1 MEKVLSLLF
10 SKQDKQYRAFQAP
23 LIPNIDKNLMIGVRT
38 PELKKIA
45 KEIGDTSLGKS
56 FIETLSHRYF
66 EEYQLHAFI
75 ISNIK
80 DYQSCLKEVKR
91 FLPYIDNWATCD
103 QLCPKVFSKHK
114 EELINEI
121 KEWLKSDHLYTKRFA
136 IKMLMS
142 FYLDDSFNKEH
153 LKLVSN
159 IKSEEYYLN
168 MMIAWY
174 FATALAKQYDS
185 TIKYLEDK
193 KLSPWVHNKTIQKAL
208 ESYRINDEQKSYL
221 RSLRLK
227 SK

>member
-1 MEKVLSLLF
+1 MEEIVDLLF
-10 SKQDKQYRAFQAP
+10 SKQDKQYRDFQAS

-56 FIETLSHRYF
+56 FIETLSHSYF

-75 ISNIK
+75 LSNIK
-80 DYQSCLKEVKR
+80 DYQSCLIEVKR

-153 LKLVSN
+153 LELVSN
-159 IKSEEYYLN
+159 VKSDEYYLN

-185 TIKYLEDK
+185 SIKYLEDK
-193 KLSPWVHNKTIQKAL
+193 KLSPWVHNKTIQKAV

-221 RSLRLK
+221 RSLKLK